1 MGIARVALIVFSI
14 ATIFS
19 LGLTSIPAYAQF
31 TNFTS
36 NFVHLEWDTIAEGAD
51 VFPSAFSFDTSSV
64 FPLYTTGGFQNTMTC
79 DANLLCTFNIVNFVD
94 QLDNKIIFIDITF
107 ATGTGAQPAT
117 PVVTCF
123 DATSSPG
130 ILIDSGQD
138 GPDLFIFDFECH
150 PNPNWESIVIQLDP
164 NVILVEIWT
173 ETFPTSV
180 GGTFIPI
187 DTTALLLAGIQS
199 ISMWMI
205 PVVAAG
211 IVIGVFAIKRRK

>member
-1 MGIARVALIVFSI
+1 MALIAFSI
-14 ATIFS
+14 ISIFS
-19 LGLTSIPAYAQF
+19 IGLTSIPAYAQF

-36 NFVHLEWDTIAEGAD
+36 NFVHISWND
-51 VFPSAFSFDTSSV
+51 FDFQSKGDQNPLTFEFDQNSV
-64 FPLYTTGGFQNTMTC
+64 FPLYTTGGFTSSLACTG
-79 DANLLCTFNIVNFVD
+79 AFLCTFEVVNFVD

-187 DTTALLLAGIQS
+187 DTTALLLAGVQG

-211 IVIGVFAIKRRK
+211 VAIGVFVIKRRK